1 MQIINLKR
9 SPAWYTNKGRGC
21 FGWTK
26 HGHKGKL
33 LHSCLTHCG
42 FDDTLLDPEAPVP
55 AVLLGAI
62 FRRMV
67 WYSNHRIRR
76 LTKLFLTKL
85 YFFCLF
91 VFFPCLTAFSSI
103 PCSYMS
109 YNWLAQPTARRTD
122 SSAFSPKSMPLAS
135 ITPYR
140 TNEIRVMTEDAHKT
154 SKPTA
159 IVILI
164 TRFLKQ
170 QDLHSLWPYIYS
182 FPPPFPELP
191 RFTSLWTSKR
201 ENVLYCTKVCDWA
214 NVNIVVQFVFH
225 SLLNHSFFTI
235 FCFFYCKT
243 YASFSSEAQTHL
255 AHTGPGSSA

>member
-1 MQIINLKR
+1 MNETWPQREASPFLPYSLWFWWHFAR
-9 SPAWYTNKGRGC
+9 SWSSCSSSLAWSHLQKDGVIFKSQNKKANKA
-21 FGWTK
+21 FPNK
-26 HGHKGKL
+26 AL
-33 LHSCLTHCG
+33 FFL
-42 FDDTLLDPEAPVP
+42 PV
-55 AVLLGAI
+55 
-62 FRRMV
+62 
-67 WYSNHRIRR
+67 S
-76 LTKLFLTKL
+76 LF
-85 YFFCLF
+85 
-91 VFFPCLTAFSSI
+91 FFPYLTAFSSI

-170 QDLHSLWPYIYS
+170 QDLHSLWPHIYS

-191 RFTSLWTSKR
+191 RFTSLQTSKR

-255 AHTGPGSSA
+255 AHMGPGSSA